1 MSGGMG
7 QPVNQ
12 KKFSDHFPTTIT
24 VTEADRVGSRN
35 NSGGPVVLAS
45 HLSGGLDAVD
55 GAGDKFS

>member
-35 NSGGPVVLAS
+35 NSGGTR
-45 HLSGGLDAVD
+45 
-55 GAGDKFS
+55 GAGQSPQRRSGRGRWGRG